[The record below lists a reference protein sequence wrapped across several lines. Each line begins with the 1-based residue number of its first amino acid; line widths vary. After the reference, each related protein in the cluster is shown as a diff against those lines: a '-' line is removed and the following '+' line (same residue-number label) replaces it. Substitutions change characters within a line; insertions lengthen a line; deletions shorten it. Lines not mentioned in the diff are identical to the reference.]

1 MKFEV
6 IEYPGENVKLKAYL
20 YEESE
25 EMPEWKKR
33 PAVVVCP
40 GGGYWMCSDREADP
54 IAMHFSAKG
63 FNTFVFTY
71 SLNKDAAYPR
81 PLVELSRAMK
91 TIREN
96 ADKWGIVSDK
106 IAVCGFSAGG
116 HLAASLGTL
125 WNNEEVTE
133 QSGCMNGENQ
143 PNALILGYPVAST
156 SWIENNTQLERM
168 VGNRDFDSTIELLQP
183 YKNVGKQTPP
193 SFIFHTYFDNC
204 VPVEDSLLFAQSC
217 AKADVPFDL
226 HVYTNG
232 WHGMSTATAMTS
244 GVDHQLS
251 PWMDTASDWL
261 WRLFGRCDY
270 QSFGTGQDRAHP
282 CERNKL

>member
-1 MKFEV
+1 MK
-6 IEYPGENVKLKAYL
+6 IEIVNFPGENVTLKAYL

-25 EMPEWKKR
+25 EIKEWKKR

-40 GGGYWMCSDREADP
+40 GGGYCMCSDREADP

-71 SLNKDAAYPR
+71 SLNKEAAFPR
-81 PLVELSRAMK
+81 PLVELSIAMK

-96 ADKWGIVSDK
+96 ADKWGIESDK

-125 WNNEEVTE
+125 WNNEEVME

-156 SWIENNTQLERM
+156 SWLENSNHLKRI
-168 VGNRDFDSTIELLQP
+168 VGDRDFDSTVNLLQP

-193 SFIFHTYFDNC
+193 SFIFHTYFDNV
-204 VPVEDSLLFAQSC
+204 VPVEDSLCFAEGC
-217 AKADVPFDL
+217 AKADVPFEL

-232 WHGMSTATAMTS
+232 CHGMATATALTS

-251 PWMDTASDWL
+251 PWMDTSSDWL
-261 WRLFGRCDY
+261 WRLFGRSDY
-270 QSFGTGQDRAHP
+270 QQFGSNTNRAHP
-282 CERNKL
+282 CDRNKL